1 MKNRSKVKD
10 WVAAINDAG
19 LRPPEGWC
27 HPHRY
32 GSFAPPR
39 GLIEDG
45 SQAQWFIDGR
55 AAFEA
60 IASAIEAAKSEV
72 CFSTALT
79 FRPTFVTYEHTHLYI
94 GRKVETEREREIN
107 GCFKDYAQLLKYS
120 CRYLSVGGGCA
131 QNCIYGDL
139 FTLMLHQGLII
150 CWKEKLSKGFR

>member
-1 MKNRSKVKD
+1 MKSRSKVKD

-72 CFSTALT
+72 CFSTALI
-79 FRPTFVTYEHTHLYI
+79 FWPTFVTYEHTPIH
-94 GRKVETEREREIN
+94 R
-107 GCFKDYAQLLKYS
+107 
-120 CRYLSVGGGCA
+120 
-131 QNCIYGDL
+131 
-139 FTLMLHQGLII
+139 
-150 CWKEKLSKGFR
+150 